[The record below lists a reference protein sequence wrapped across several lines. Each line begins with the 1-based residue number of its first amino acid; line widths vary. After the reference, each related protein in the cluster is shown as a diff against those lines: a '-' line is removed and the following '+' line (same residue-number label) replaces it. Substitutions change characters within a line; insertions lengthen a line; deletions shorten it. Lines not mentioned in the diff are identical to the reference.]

1 MNKLV
6 GITLGAVAVYG
17 IVRLLKMQNV
27 GDQTNISLVNP
38 RVHAVNLGGLS
49 FRTEVAINNPSKD
62 SVKITKPV
70 VSVKSKGKLLSQSNA
85 ENKEIIIKPLGVTQ
99 IDTIELQINW
109 MTLTG
114 LISNIVSKVPAVI
127 TAFKSGNKKNLIDQL
142 GIPIE
147 MSFSTYVYLTP
158 PEIVHGDRVENLGSL
173 VISSLFGYGLGLRNP
188 GWPSGRTSRR
198 GNTVRPGPLP

>member
-6 GITLGAVAVYG
+6 GITLGAAAVYG
-17 IVRLLKMQNV
+17 MIRLLRMQNV
-27 GDQTNISLVNP
+27 GDHTNITMVNP

-109 MTLTG
+109 MTLSG
-114 LISNIVSKVPAVI
+114 LISNIVTKVPAVI

-147 MSFSTYVYLTP
+147 MSFTTYVN
-158 PEIVHGDRVENLGSL
+158 G
-173 VISSLFGYGLGLRNP
+173 LFYESE
-188 GWPSGRTSRR
+188 PSKII
-198 GNTVRPGPLP
+198 

>member
-1 MNKLV
+1 MNKLL
-6 GITLGAVAVYG
+6 GITLGAAAIYG
-17 IVRLLKMQNV
+17 MIRLLRMQNV
-27 GDQTNISLVNP
+27 GDQTNITMVNP

-62 SVKITKPV
+62 TVKITKPV

-109 MTLTG
+109 MTLSG

-147 MSFSTYVYLTP
+147 MSFSTYVN
-158 PEIVHGDRVENLGSL
+158 G
-173 VISSLFGYGLGLRNP
+173 LFYESE
-188 GWPSGRTSRR
+188 PSKII
-198 GNTVRPGPLP
+198 

>member
-85 ENKEIIIKPLGVTQ
+85 ENIEIIIKPLGVTQ
-99 IDTIELQINW
+99 IDTIEIILNW
-109 MTLTG
+109 SILGSLVTN
-114 LISNIVSKVPAVI
+114 LIKKKPLVI
-127 TAFKSGNKKNLIDQL
+127 ASFKQGNSKNLISQL
-142 GIPIE
+142 GIPME
-147 MSFSTYVYLTP
+147 MYFTTYV
-158 PEIVHGDRVENLGSL
+158 N
-173 VISSLFGYGLGLRNP
+173 SLFYQSESTKLI
-188 GWPSGRTSRR
+188 
-198 GNTVRPGPLP
+198 

>member
-62 SVKITKPV
+62 SVKIIS
-70 VSVKSKGKLLSQSNA
+70 SVNSN
-85 ENKEIIIKPLGVTQ
+85 K
-99 IDTIELQINW
+99 
-109 MTLTG
+109 
-114 LISNIVSKVPAVI
+114 I
-127 TAFKSGNKKNLIDQL
+127 TNFNFKYL
-142 GIPIE
+142 IPI
-147 MSFSTYVYLTP
+147 F
-158 PEIVHGDRVENLGSL
+158 
-173 VISSLFGYGLGLRNP
+173 
-188 GWPSGRTSRR
+188 
-198 GNTVRPGPLP
+198 

>member
-27 GDQTNISLVNP
+27 GDQTNITLVNP
-38 RVHAVNLGGLS
+38 RVHSINLGGIT
-49 FRTEVAINNPSKD
+49 FRTEAAINNPSKD
-62 SVKITKPV
+62 KVTITKPV
-70 VSVKSKGKLLSQSNA
+70 VRVLSNNNLLTQSNA
-85 ENKEIIIKPLGVTQ
+85 ENKEIIIKPLGVTK
-99 IDTIELQINW
+99 IDTIAVSINW

-147 MSFSTYVYLTP
+147 MSFTTYVN
-158 PEIVHGDRVENLGSL
+158 G
-173 VISSLFGYGLGLRNP
+173 LFYESE
-188 GWPSGRTSRR
+188 PSKII
-198 GNTVRPGPLP
+198 

>member
-127 TAFKSGNKKNLIDQL
+127 TAFKKKKKKNLIDQL

-147 MSFSTYVYLTP
+147 MSFSTYVN
-158 PEIVHGDRVENLGSL
+158 G
-173 VISSLFGYGLGLRNP
+173 LFYESE
-188 GWPSGRTSRR
+188 PSKII
-198 GNTVRPGPLP
+198 

>member
-85 ENKEIIIKPLGVTQ
+85 ENIEIIIKPLGVTQ
-99 IDTIELQINW
+99 IDTIEIVLNW
-109 MTLTG
+109 SILGSLVTNLFKKIP
-114 LISNIVSKVPAVI
+114 LVI
-127 TAFKSGNKKNLIDQL
+127 ASFKQGNSKNLISQL
-142 GIPIE
+142 GIPME
-147 MSFSTYVYLTP
+147 MYFTTYVN
-158 PEIVHGDRVENLGSL
+158 G
-173 VISSLFGYGLGLRNP
+173 LFYQSESTKLI
-188 GWPSGRTSRR
+188 
-198 GNTVRPGPLP
+198 

>member
-6 GITLGAVAVYG
+6 GITLGAAAVYG
-17 IVRLLKMQNV
+17 MIRLLRMQNV
-27 GDQTNISLVNP
+27 GDQTNITMVNP

-49 FRTEVAINNPSKD
+49 FRTEVAINNPSTD
-62 SVKITKPV
+62 TVKITKPV

-109 MTLTG
+109 MTLSG

-127 TAFKSGNKKNLIDQL
+127 TAFNPDSAIGNKCLIWC
-142 GIPIE
+142 
-147 MSFSTYVYLTP
+147 SNS
-158 PEIVHGDRVENLGSL
+158 NA
-173 VISSLFGYGLGLRNP
+173 
-188 GWPSGRTSRR
+188 
-198 GNTVRPGPLP
+198 

>member
-70 VSVKSKGKLLSQSNA
+70 VSVKSKWKLLSQSNA

-142 GIPIE
+142 GIPME
-147 MSFSTYVYLTP
+147 MSFSTYVN
-158 PEIVHGDRVENLGSL
+158 G
-173 VISSLFGYGLGLRNP
+173 LFYESE
-188 GWPSGRTSRR
+188 PSKII
-198 GNTVRPGPLP
+198 